1 MHLAAAVDEV
11 KQNLMLLE
19 ILREANFLAAKAAQ
33 HLSDFLTR
41 LDAGGRTRIRH
52 TLGHALGDG
61 AALCCLCSRYAAT
74 LGGVMMSRAT
84 RSRPRRCDNRTV
96 VEANVHSVPTS
107 TCSPL
112 IICASIS
119 SLCTVTAARRLN
131 KPILMSEQFAAPPM
145 STRKPLTKSRKRRAA
160 FVEPLTPSNRSL
172 WLVTRG
178 RPLRWRTSR
187 GVATTGEPLSG

>member
-52 TLGHALGDG
+52 TLGHALGHG

-84 RSRPRRCDNRTV
+84 RSSPSPSTIHTV
-96 VEANVHSVPTS
+96 LHPN
-107 TCSPL
+107 
-112 IICASIS
+112 
-119 SLCTVTAARRLN
+119 
-131 KPILMSEQFAAPPM
+131 
-145 STRKPLTKSRKRRAA
+145 
-160 FVEPLTPSNRSL
+160 
-172 WLVTRG
+172 
-178 RPLRWRTSR
+178 
-187 GVATTGEPLSG
+187 